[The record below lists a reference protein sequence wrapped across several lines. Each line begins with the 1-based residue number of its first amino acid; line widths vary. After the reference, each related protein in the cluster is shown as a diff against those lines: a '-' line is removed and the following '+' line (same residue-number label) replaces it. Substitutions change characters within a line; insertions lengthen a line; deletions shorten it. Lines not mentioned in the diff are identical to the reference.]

1 MTDRM
6 AAMLRRVEAAERELE
21 QAAAEWRHEAA
32 EAARVRVADMGQQ
45 PWAQQLRAEQR
56 RLRRSLLGH
65 IRSIGLRYWLT
76 APFIYALILPMALVD
91 LFTTLYQR
99 VCFPVYGIGRVRR
112 ADYVVIDR
120 HLLGYLNALEKLNCV
135 YCGYANGVIAYAREV
150 ASRTEQYFCPIKHA
164 VAAAGAHGRTARFVA
179 YGDAEGFR
187 REAGALRRAL
197 CESCG
202 KGGGTR

>member
-6 AAMLRRVEAAERELE
+6 AAMRQRLEAAERELE
-21 QAAAEWRHEAA
+21 QAAREWRDEVAA
-32 EAARVRVADMGQQ
+32 AARGRVVAMTRE
-45 PWAQQLRAEQR
+45 LRAEQR
-56 RLRRSLLGH
+56 RLRRSLLGQ
-65 IRSIGLRYWLT
+65 IRSIGLLYWLT
-76 APFIYALILPMALVD
+76 APFIYALVLPLALVD
-91 LFTTLYQR
+91 LFTTTYQR
-99 VCFPVYGIGRVRR
+99 VCFPVYGIDRVRR

-164 VAAAGAHGRTARFVA
+164 VAAAGAHERTARFLD

-187 REAGALRRAL
+187 REAAALRRSL
-197 CESCG
+197 CTACR
-202 KGGGTR
+202 KQR